1 MNRDEALAVLDAH
14 LEIYRRRPHAELA
27 KILGNQ
33 GCDEFVGKSG
43 ASYQIEVDI
52 VWDGKPGGDLRVIG
66 SVDDGGWRAFA
77 PLSQS
82 FIIAPNGVIR

>member
-14 LEIYRRRPHAELA
+14 LEKYRRRPYAELA
-27 KILGNQ
+27 KSLGNQ
-33 GCDEFVGKSG
+33 GCDEVVAESG

-52 VWDGKPGGDLRVIG
+52 VWDGKPGGNLRVIG

-77 PLSQS
+77 PLSRS
-82 FIIAPNGVIR
+82 FIIGPS